1 MRWGALA
8 GALALLMLGVFASVD
23 PVRADEHECAV
34 AGQAIDCDDEGIY
47 TEHGN
52 CGYVHYHGD
61 LHGTPDPDEEGC
73 GHGAVT
79 DGPPVAATEEPS
91 GAWNT
96 FTDWVDA
103 LFQGVSGGFSPKN
116 VADSV
121 DIVVDASEGMA
132 ATAENAEDYFDANP
146 DAPGR
151 DRYTLENEGGEHGW
165 LYNTFWGLFE

>member
-1 MRWGALA
+1 M
-8 GALALLMLGVFASVD
+8 
-23 PVRADEHECAV
+23 
-34 AGQAIDCDDEGIY
+34 
-47 TEHGN
+47 
-52 CGYVHYHGD
+52 
-61 LHGTPDPDEEGC
+61 
-73 GHGAVT
+73 T